1 MRLGGLEALEFY
13 QEVPK
18 SSFHFAYI
26 NSSRN
31 YIINKVENL
40 LNKTQKAIMFAN
52 KHSYIIHE
60 SNQYCSMPEETI
72 SDTSNM
78 SVLDFINSTY
88 PKQKFLKIVANIL
101 VKHNLINNELFFK
114 EFHNIHVADFCA
126 YINNRFEKQENT
138 RLVKLCK
145 MLQNKNVKFPHVC
158 IKNLTARRYL
168 C

>member
-52 KHSYIIHE
+52 KHY
-60 SNQYCSMPEETI
+60 
-72 SDTSNM
+72 
-78 SVLDFINSTY
+78 V
-88 PKQKFLKIVANIL
+88 
-101 VKHNLINNELFFK
+101 
-114 EFHNIHVADFCA
+114 
-126 YINNRFEKQENT
+126 
-138 RLVKLCK
+138 
-145 MLQNKNVKFPHVC
+145 
-158 IKNLTARRYL
+158 
-168 C
+168 